1 MDDLKPP
8 SHLSFD
14 GDVPSNWENWKQ
26 LFELYLTDK
35 ELEKKED
42 KQKIA
47 ILLTATGAETVARF
61 NQFSWDNCS
70 MCLLPEHSFMYFG
83 CKVPSL

>member
-1 MDDLKPP
+1 MDDLKPF

-14 GDVPSNWENWKQ
+14 GDVPSKWENWKQ
-26 LFELYLTDK
+26 LFELYLTAK

-47 ILLTATGAETVARF
+47 ILLTAMGTEAMARF
-61 NQFSWDNCS
+61 NQFSWDN
-70 MCLLPEHSFMYFG
+70 EED
-83 CKVPSL
+83 KKK